1 MARGLVLSIL
11 KKSCKK
17 IVAQCTIGVRT
28 VIALLLKKLLTKLTA
43 MIYKKVRIG
52 NMDGNK
58 KMYNYVPT
66 LESLEYSLPL
76 VIVLFLKPLNSKL
89 LMKKSIVSNSVN

>member
-1 MARGLVLSIL
+1 
-11 KKSCKK
+11 
-17 IVAQCTIGVRT
+17 
-28 VIALLLKKLLTKLTA
+28 
-43 MIYKKVRIG
+43 MIYKKVRIS
-52 NMDGNK
+52 NMDENK

-89 LMKKSIVSNSVN
+89 LLKNFKYQLNKPTGSCIFLCLAPLLEKVFYFA